1 MSTEDGA
8 SEPTFVEEGREFKRD
23 TNYIPTRITEDGR
36 DGYPPSNPGDTG

>member
-23 TNYIPTRITEDGR
+23 TNYIPTRITEDGASIEA
-36 DGYPPSNPGDTG
+36 GTVVP